1 MGRVRGK
8 YVDQGQ
14 NHPLG
19 SVAEGNQ
26 SGGGSQLQSSLIPPK
41 KNKKKQR
48 PLIAKQR

>member
-26 SGGGSQLQSSLIPPK
+26 SGGGSQLQSMLDPH
-41 KNKKKQR
+41 KKKKKTA
-48 PLIAKQR
+48 PPPNC